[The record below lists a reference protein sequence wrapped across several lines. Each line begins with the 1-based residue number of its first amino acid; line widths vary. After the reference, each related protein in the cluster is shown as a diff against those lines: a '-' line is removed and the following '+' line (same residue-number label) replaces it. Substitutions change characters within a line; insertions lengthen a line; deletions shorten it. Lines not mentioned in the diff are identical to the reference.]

1 MHMENWKFLINR
13 LLAFL
18 GMLGTFIG
26 ATFTYNSFLI
36 SNLGNGIFFAI
47 VGLEMLVLSLFGF
60 DSFLHPLISLWE
72 LFLSDELCWCQRSE
86 SSFECNS
93 HTSI

>member
-47 VGLEMLVLSLFGF
+47 VGLEMLVSTLFGLLLLLVIV
-60 DSFLHPLISLWE
+60 DMIK
-72 LFLSDELCWCQRSE
+72 DNKKQRKD
-86 SSFECNS
+86 
-93 HTSI
+93 